1 MTRKTR
7 TAAAAMVAV
16 ATITAAT
23 AIPAMTAAQATGAKE
38 ITVRMKV
45 TSGAQAQHG
54 KKGETL
60 ATGDAVLIRLRMT
73 SPTGA
78 ALGTAFA
85 ECVNVGTRA
94 KGEQAT
100 MQCTQTYRFK
110 DGQIVVAGVVKF
122 SQLKGLAIPIIGGSG
137 AYRGASGQL
146 TDGAPVRGFDSVDVL
161 QLDG

>member
-7 TAAAAMVAV
+7 TAAAAIAAV
-16 ATITAAT
+16 AAITAAT
-23 AIPAMTAAQATGAKE
+23 AIPAMTGAQTTGAKE

-54 KKGETL
+54 TKGERL
-60 ATGDAVLIRLRMT
+60 ATGDAILIRLKMS

-78 ALGTAFA
+78 ALGTAYT
-85 ECVNVGTRA
+85 ECVNVGARA
-94 KGEQAT
+94 KAEQAT
-100 MQCTQTYRFK
+100 LQCMQTYRFR
-110 DGQIVVAGVVKF
+110 DGQIVAAGIVRF
-122 SQLKGLAIPIIGGSG
+122 SQLKGLAIPIVGGSG

-161 QLDG
+161 QLDD